1 MKRLFSA
8 AIILAMSALF
18 FANCATKKDKVERT
32 RVIAHRGYWDCEGSA
47 KNSIKALEMSAEIGA
62 WGSEFDVHLTADSV
76 LIVYHNGEID
86 GIPIKTSNYADIKDV
101 KLSNGESLPTLEAFL
116 LKATELK
123 GLQLIFELKPQ
134 GDKERNWLAAE
145 RSVEMI
151 NAFGLDNRT
160 EYISFDIEA
169 CLAFKHYA
177 PKAHVVS
184 LSSVKTPKEVKEL
197 GLDGYDYHYSLLQK
211 NPTWAQEAIEL
222 GLTSNVWTVNTT
234 ELMKEMLDL
243 KVNYI
248 TSDKPVELLKM
259 IGE

>member
-1 MKRLFSA
+1 MKRLFTA
-8 AIILAMSALF
+8 ATILALATLL
-18 FANCATKKDKVERT
+18 FANCTTQKEETTK
-32 RVIAHRGYWDCEGSA
+32 VIAHRGYWDCEGSA
-47 KNSIKALEMSAEIGA
+47 KNSITALEMSAKIGV

-76 LIVYHNGEID
+76 LIIYHDGEIN
-86 GIPIKTSNYADIKDV
+86 GTPIKTSNYADIKDV
-101 KLSNGESLPTLEAFL
+101 KLSNGETLPTLEAFL

-123 GLQLIFELKPQ
+123 DLKLIFELKSQ

-145 RSVEMI
+145 KSVEMV
-151 NAFGLDNRT
+151 NALGLADRT

-184 LSSVKTPKEVKEL
+184 LSSVKTPNEVKEL

-211 NPTWAQEAIEL
+211 NPTWAQEAVEL
-222 GLTSNVWTVNTT
+222 GLTSNVWTVNTP

-243 KVNYI
+243 KINYI
-248 TSDKPVELLKM
+248 TTDKPVELLEM